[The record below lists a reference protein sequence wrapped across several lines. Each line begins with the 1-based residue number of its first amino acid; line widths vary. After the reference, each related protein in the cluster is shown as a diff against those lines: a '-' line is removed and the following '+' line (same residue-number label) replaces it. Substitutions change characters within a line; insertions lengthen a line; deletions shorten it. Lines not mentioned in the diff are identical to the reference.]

1 MAALTFSPPSHLAW
15 PIPMDSR
22 TMAEPQGI
30 EGNQLRAKVCAVLS
44 HWNQRSEFLLASQTN
59 PEDYESVPF
68 LPVQKVR
75 VIYRYVGELKPA
87 PYPLDQ

>member
-1 MAALTFSPPSHLAW
+1 MAALTFHPLSNLGW
-15 PIPMDSR
+15 PIPLDPS
-22 TMAEPQGI
+22 TMPEPQGI

-68 LPVQKVR
+68 LPIQKVR
-75 VIYRYVGELKPA
+75 VTYKYVGELKPA